1 MKSLNVHNSSIDKLY
16 YFIVQYRQGEW
27 MNYCLIQQGGWN
39 LQTSH
44 WGENI
49 RPRRIHTVQLHIHIY
64 EFELLKLRQNSFV
77 TLEVRIAVVTLKK
90 AVCVMNGQGHQN
102 TIPQCVECSISWWGV
117 EIIGMSP
124 LWKFIESYTF
134 DLWSFCMYVILQ

>member
-1 MKSLNVHNSSIDKLY
+1 
-16 YFIVQYRQGEW
+16 

-49 RPRRIHTVQLHIHIY
+49 RQRRIHTVQLHIHIY

-77 TLEVRIAVVTLKK
+77 MLEVRIAVVTLKK
-90 AVCVMNGQGHQN
+90 GGLKKKKKKKTVRVMNGQGHQN

-117 EIIGMSP
+117 EIIGMSS

-134 DLWSFCMYVILQ
+134 DLWSFCMYVTLQ